1 MLVTLNSQESF
12 YRHQSNS
19 LTSFSQQD
27 PRGSE
32 ANAESKAGNVLQQVL
47 NEKISG
53 VSSSESKDLNP
64 GAFSPEKVAE
74 RISNFVSQGLEK
86 ARQEGKSEAEIQKLY
101 DDAVAGVKK
110 GFDEARDILEEM
122 NLLTDDI
129 SETINT
135 TFDQT
140 LDALNAINPAADTSE
155 RFPVSSSMF
164 AAERYSKSESF
175 SLDLKTQDGDTV
187 TIDFS
192 NSNDYQASF
201 GAYNDG
207 EGNSAAAFSIDRSQ
221 SSNYQFVV
229 KGDLDEDELEAIENL
244 IQDVSLIADDFFDGD
259 VQAAFQQAT
268 EFQMDKTEL
277 ASMSLTLTRSEQ
289 YSVAAAYQQVQG
301 LGESQN
307 PGRKLGHM
315 MHDLANQFGNPA
327 LDFLDSPF
335 SFGQDLLDSLIPQD
349 TRYQEADENKQS
361 LYDQS
366 LQQMQN
372 ILSSLSGNH
381 NQDDS

>member
-1 MLVTLNSQESF
+1 ML
-12 YRHQSNS
+12 S
-19 LTSFSQQD
+19 LTLASAD
-27 PRGSE
+27 ILREGS
-32 ANAESKAGNVLQQVL
+32 
-47 NEKISG
+47 
-53 VSSSESKDLNP
+53 
-64 GAFSPEKVAE
+64 
-74 RISNFVSQGLEK
+74 
-86 ARQEGKSEAEIQKLY
+86 ARQEGKSETEIQKLY
-101 DDAVAGVKK
+101 DDAVEGVKK
-110 GFDEARDILEEM
+110 GFGEARDILEDM
-122 NLLTDDI
+122 NLLTDEI
-129 SETINT
+129 SETIDT

-140 LDALNAINPAADTSE
+140 LEALNGINPSGNTTE
-155 RFPVSSSMF
+155 QLPVSTSMF

-192 NSNDYQASF
+192 NSSNYQASF
-201 GAYNDG
+201 GAFNDG
-207 EGNSAAAFSIDRSQ
+207 EGSSAASFSIDRSQ

-229 KGDLDEDELEAIENL
+229 EGDLDEDELEAIENL

-289 YSVAAAYQQVQG
+289 YSAAAAYQQVQG

-315 MHDLANQFGNPA
+315 MHDLANQFSNPA
-327 LDFLDSPF
+327 LDFLESPF
-335 SFGQDLLDSLIPQD
+335 GFGQDLLSNLIPQD
-349 TRYQEADENKQS
+349 TRYQDADENKQS
-361 LYDQS
+361 LYDQN

-372 ILSSLSGNH
+372 ILSSLTGSRDG
-381 NQDDS
+381 DDS